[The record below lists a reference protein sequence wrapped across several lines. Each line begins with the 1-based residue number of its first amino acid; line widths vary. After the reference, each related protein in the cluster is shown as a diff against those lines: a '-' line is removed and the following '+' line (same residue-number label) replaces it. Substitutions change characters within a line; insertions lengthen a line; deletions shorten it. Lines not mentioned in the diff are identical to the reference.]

1 MKDLGFIFSKQN
13 RIESCDMEGSQKF
26 MKVLESLCKSLSII
40 ILHKPHV
47 WFSCF
52 PLVDLTMYIHT
63 YIVHRYSSVFQIV
76 LRRRRGVI
84 ELVLSRI
91 AESVIK

>member
-1 MKDLGFIFSKQN
+1 
-13 RIESCDMEGSQKF
+13 MEGSQKF
-26 MKVLESLCKSLSII
+26 LKVLESLCKSLSII
-40 ILHKPHV
+40 ILHKLKPHGSCV
-47 WFSCF
+47 FYFILFSCF
-52 PLVDLTMYIHT
+52 PLIDLTM